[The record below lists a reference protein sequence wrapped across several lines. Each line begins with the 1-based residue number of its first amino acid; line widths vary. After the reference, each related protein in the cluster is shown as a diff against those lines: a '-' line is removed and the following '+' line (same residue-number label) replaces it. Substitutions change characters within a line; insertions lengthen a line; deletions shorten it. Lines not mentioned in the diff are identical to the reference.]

1 MPHDPIDPTQEQGAD
16 TPHERDLQPGEERA
30 LRAVAAHGPD
40 AEIDADTGR
49 ALARRGLAFESGT
62 PEEPIFMATGAGHTL
77 VEEWEEEQEQEQA
90 YMAGRV
96 IVQHVL
102 VEDHPGRWT
111 RAELL
116 AQVTGIPQVI
126 VAAELG
132 RLTESGVVVVD
143 GERVQASPCARNLDT
158 LDLIGV

>member
-1 MPHDPIDPTQEQGAD
+1 MPHDPIDPPQEQGAD
-16 TPHERDLQPGEERA
+16 TQQEQDLQPGEERA
-30 LRAVAAHGPD
+30 LRAVAAHGPE

-49 ALARRGLAFESGT
+49 ALTRRGLAFESGT

-77 VEEWEEEQEQEQA
+77 VEEWEEEQEQA

-102 VEDHPGRWT
+102 VEDHPGGWT

-132 RLTESGVVVVD
+132 RLTDAGVVAVD
-143 GERVQASPCARNLDT
+143 GERVQASPCARYLDNLN
-158 LDLIGV
+158 LIGV